1 MTIPSRSVRYYK
13 EENIFNFLQGNLK
26 DDEFFELSQKN
37 PHLKLE
43 KNPDGTVIIMP
54 NTGGKTGKR
63 NTEITTELNIWRRK
77 SESGNTFDSSTAFI
91 FPNGATRSPDA
102 AWVSDEQWNSLTD
115 PEQEK
120 FPPVSPE
127 FVAELMSSSDRL
139 KDAKSKML
147 EYIDNGVQLAW
158 LINPSEEEVHIYRA
172 DGTIAKVNGF
182 DNILSGENVLLNF
195 EFDLKLL
202 RQ

>member
-13 EENIFNFLQGNLK
+13 EENVFNFLQGNLK
-26 DDEFFELSQKN
+26 DDEFYELSQKN

-63 NTEITTELNIWRRK
+63 NTKLTTRLSLWEEENG
-77 SESGNTFDSSTAFI
+77 GNTFDSSTAFI

-102 AWVSDEQWNSLTD
+102 AWVSDAQWNSLTD
-115 PEQEK
+115 AEQEK
-120 FPPVSPE
+120 FPPISPE
-127 FVAELMSSSDRL
+127 FVVELMSPSDRL
-139 KDAKSKML
+139 KDAKAKML

-182 DNILSGENVLLNF
+182 DNVLSGENILLNF

-202 RQ
+202 R

>member
-13 EENIFNFLQGNLK
+13 EENVFNFLQGNLK
-26 DDEFFELSQKN
+26 DDEFYELSQKN

-43 KNPDGTVIIMP
+43 RNPDGTVIIMP

-63 NTEITTELNIWRRK
+63 NTKLTTRLSLWEEENG
-77 SESGNTFDSSTAFI
+77 GNTFDSSTAFI

-102 AWVSDEQWNSLTD
+102 AWVSDAQWNTLTD
-115 PEQEK
+115 AEQEK

-127 FVAELMSSSDRL
+127 FIVELMSPSDRL
-139 KDAKSKML
+139 KDAKAKML

-182 DNILSGENVLLNF
+182 DNVLSGENILLNF
-195 EFDLKLL
+195 EFYLKLL
-202 RQ
+202 R

>member
-1 MTIPSRSVRYYK
+1 MTVSSGSLVYNQEK
-13 EENIFNFLQGNLK
+13 FVFNFPKYTLGN
-26 DDEFFELSQKN
+26 DEFHEICMEN

-77 SESGNTFDSSTAFI
+77 SKSGNTFDSSTAFI

-115 PEQEK
+115 AEQEK

-127 FVAELMSSSDRL
+127 FVAELMSPSDRL
-139 KDAKSKML
+139 KDAKAKML

-158 LINPSEEEVHIYRA
+158 LINPSEEEVYIYRA

-182 DNILSGENVLLNF
+182 DNVLSGENILLNF

-202 RQ
+202 G

>member
-13 EENIFNFLQGNLK
+13 EENVFNFLQGNLK
-26 DDEFFELSQKN
+26 DDEFYELSQKN

-63 NTEITTELNIWRRK
+63 NTKLTTRLSLWEEENG
-77 SESGNTFDSSTAFI
+77 GNTFDSSTAFI

-102 AWVSDEQWNSLTD
+102 AWVSDAQWNTLTD
-115 PEQEK
+115 AEQEK

-127 FVAELMSSSDRL
+127 FIVELMSPSDRL
-139 KDAKSKML
+139 KDAKAKML

-182 DNILSGENVLLNF
+182 DNVLSGENILLNF
-195 EFDLKLL
+195 EFYLKLL
-202 RQ
+202 R

>member
-13 EENIFNFLQGNLK
+13 EENVFNFLQGNLK
-26 DDEFFELSQKN
+26 DDEFYELSQKN

-43 KNPDGTVIIMP
+43 RNPDGTVIIMP

-63 NTEITTELNIWRRK
+63 NTKLTTRLSLWEEEN
-77 SESGNTFDSSTAFI
+77 SGNTFDSSTAFI

-102 AWVSDEQWNSLTD
+102 AWVSDAQWNSLTD
-115 PEQEK
+115 AEQEK
-120 FPPVSPE
+120 FPPISPE
-127 FVAELMSSSDRL
+127 FVVELMSPSDRL
-139 KDAKSKML
+139 KDAKAKML

-182 DNILSGENVLLNF
+182 DNVLSGENILLNF

-202 RQ
+202 R